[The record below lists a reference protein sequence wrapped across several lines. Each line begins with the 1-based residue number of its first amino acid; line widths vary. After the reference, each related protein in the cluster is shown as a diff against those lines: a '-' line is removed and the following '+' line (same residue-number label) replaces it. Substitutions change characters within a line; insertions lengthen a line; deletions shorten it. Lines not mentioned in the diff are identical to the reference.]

1 MQNVFQSPVVGSEL
15 AVGNHLVTITGTDTN
30 GNSTQCNF
38 FVQVMEE
45 SSNPGCSPY
54 SMSTWV
60 ESSGCGAGQ
69 YIVHITLNSLG
80 DYESVQIINDVNS
93 NVMNANGAGQ
103 IMYGIFNSGQ
113 IVNFTATGTNDV
125 SCSNADI
132 IKFENYTIHQVEV
145 YDQYGKLLMNVKIEN
160 NQLNLQSLQT
170 GTYILKAVDDN
181 KEMHSVQV
189 IKK

>member
-1 MQNVFQSPVVGSEL
+1 M
-15 AVGNHLVTITGTDTN
+15 T
-30 GNSTQCNF
+30 
-38 FVQVMEE
+38 
-45 SSNPGCSPY
+45 
-54 SMSTWV
+54 
-60 ESSGCGAGQ
+60 
-69 YIVHITLNSLG
+69 
-80 DYESVQIINDVNS
+80 
-93 NVMNANGAGQ
+93 
-103 IMYGIFNSGQ
+103 
-113 IVNFTATGTNDV
+113 